1 MKKRSITVHA
11 TLSLLLTLLWS
22 FVPVNAAENKSKKSY
37 LAKAEG
43 YTVKIRTRVKY
54 PPMKDDKGSH
64 SGAGFLIDAE
74 RGWIATNAHVSS
86 RNPESLE
93 IAFKGKS
100 FVDAK
105 LLFVDRYLDLA
116 VIETPREGIPAEAK
130 HAELKCNEWP
140 EVGSKVGAYGHP
152 LSLNFS
158 VTTGIVSG
166 LVIDTTATGY
176 RPMLPSIEVI
186 RVVPS

>member
-1 MKKRSITVHA
+1 MKNQPITVHA
-11 TLSLLLTLLWS
+11 TLSLLFALLWS
-22 FVPVNAAENKSKKSY
+22 FSPANAADNPSRNSY

-54 PPMKDDKGSH
+54 PPMKDNKGSH

-86 RNPESLE
+86 RNPESVE
-93 IAFKGKS
+93 IAFKDQG

-105 LLFVDRYLDLA
+105 LLFVDRYPDLA
-116 VIETPREGIPAEAK
+116 VLGIPRSKIPAGAK
-130 HAELKCNEWP
+130 EAELKCDDWP

-152 LSLNFS
+152 LLLDFS
-158 VTTGIVSG
+158 VITGIVSG
-166 LVIDTTATGY
+166 L
-176 RPMLPSIEVI
+176 R
-186 RVVPS
+186 